1 MSTSLS
7 DAQRAALDKVWAAN
21 PVGRHKLHPTAVEAG
36 IPVTQKQ
43 VGEYLRELKPHRVYL
58 TQKKTKPVSVVRRHA
73 PLEMVTVD
81 LVVLPSMP
89 VETTGKGKKQQKL
102 FKRHA
107 TVCIDTFS
115 RFVWINELAPM
126 PADAGPT
133 ATLHWDAFWPILQD
147 IRTLRGGTNAD
158 LRGLQVQCDNG
169 NENLG
174 RFANELK
181 SRNVRITYGKPSA
194 PASQALAERFMGTL
208 KGRLK
213 RWWQSRGE
221 QRTRPWNTDVLQ
233 GVVAGYNQS
242 EHSALP
248 KPYTPA
254 DVLDTLQGDPG
265 DIAGKVREFQK
276 QQAGKRQPHY
286 EQEWRGDK
294 TPGVLTVG
302 TIVRRRYPQPGKYDT
317 QYGVTLHE
325 VSEVIPGNGIGR
337 PTTYKVTPRGSSL
350 PVPGTY
356 SVRDLQVVP
365 VDAQGQP
372 IDRKPPMADLNLD
385 DTAAREYVP
394 LRIVDE
400 RYRGA
405 RKQYL
410 VRWRGY
416 PASEATWTPA
426 RELAG
431 TQALAAWDAG

>member
-1 MSTSLS
+1 MSSPLS
-7 DAQRAALDKVWAAN
+7 DAQRRALDRIWAAN
-21 PVGRHKLHPTAVEAG
+21 PVGRHKLHPAAVEAG
-36 IPVTQKQ
+36 IDVTQRQ

-81 LVVLPSMP
+81 LTVLPAQA
-89 VETTGKGKKQQKL
+89 VQTTGKGGKKQAL
-102 FKRHA
+102 YKRYA

-115 RFVWINELAPM
+115 RFVWISELAPM
-126 PADAGPT
+126 PLDAGPT
-133 ATLHWDAFWPILQD
+133 ATVHWEAFWPILQD
-147 IRTLRGGTNAD
+147 IRTQLGGTNAD

-174 RFANELK
+174 RFADELK
-181 SRNVRITYGKPSA
+181 RRGVRVTYGKPSA

-213 RWWQSRGE
+213 RYWQARGE
-221 QRTRPWNTDVLQ
+221 QRTRPWDTDLLQ
-233 GVVAGYNQS
+233 GIVAGYNQS

-254 DVLDTLQGDPG
+254 DVLDTLQGDPADIG
-265 DIAGKVREFQK
+265 DKVREFQK
-276 QQAGKRQPHY
+276 AEAGKKQSQY
-286 EQEWRGDK
+286 EQEWRGDR
-294 TPGVLTVG
+294 TPGLLSVG
-302 TIVRRRYPQPGKYDT
+302 DVVRKRYPQPGKFDT
-317 QYGVTLHE
+317 QYGVTLYTVAAVE
-325 VSEVIPGNGIGR
+325 PGNGIGR
-337 PTTYKVTPRGSSL
+337 PTTYQLTKRGTTKRE
-350 PVPGTY
+350 PGNFT
-356 SVRDLQVVP
+356 VRDLQRVP

-372 IDRKPPMADLNLD
+372 VQRQPPRADLNLD

-400 RYRGA
+400 RYRGQ
-405 RKQYL
+405 RKQFL

-426 RELAG
+426 RELQG
-431 TQALAAWDAG
+431 TQALAVWNAA